1 LTLQPICFAIPSAEG
16 FLAQDQP
23 GIHRMTELRQALDDI
38 NAIRSQVARGTQ
50 FRGYGPVSVASSGVL
65 ALAVAAAQSRW
76 LQSSEHDLRVF
87 LLVWISTAALA
98 VSLSA
103 LETVFRVRRVH
114 SGLALEM
121 IQAAAEQFLPC
132 IVVGLLLT
140 VVLMRVAPQDSW
152 MLPGLWAVI
161 FSLGVFASCRFLP
174 RQMFAVGAWYLGAGL
189 VSLLI
194 AAGHHALLPWAMG
207 IPFGVGQLLVAAVL
221 HFGFEDTVEEES

>member
-1 LTLQPICFAIPSAEG
+1 LPRDLFARELRE
-16 FLAQDQP
+16 F
-23 GIHRMTELRQALDDI
+23 HRMTELRQALDDI

-50 FRGYGPVSVASSGVL
+50 FRGYGPLSVASSGIL
-65 ALAVAAAQSRW
+65 ALAVAAAQARW
-76 LQSSEHDLRVF
+76 AQSSEHDLRLF
-87 LLVWISTAALA
+87 LLVWISTAAVA
-98 VSLSA
+98 VLLSG

-121 IQAAAEQFLPC
+121 IQAAVEQFLPC

-174 RQMFAVGAWYLGAGL
+174 RQMFAVGAWYLAAGL
-189 VSLLI
+189 VSLFI

-207 IPFGVGQLLVAAVL
+207 ISFGVGQLLVAAVL
-221 HFGFEDTVEEES
+221 YFGFEDAVEES